1 MWPAIARYLWTGLVV
16 TGFATHLAPPGGW
29 PPVTEPSPE
38 PHPERLIP
46 HVPLDATEQALWDQ
60 LADLPRLR

>member
-1 MWPAIARYLWTGLVV
+1 MWPAIARYLWTGLVA
-16 TGFATHLAPPGGW
+16 TGFAMHMSPPGGW
-29 PPVTEPSPE
+29 PPRPV

-46 HVPLDATEQALWDQ
+46 HVLPDETEQALWDQ